1 MDQLKFELWVKKIL
15 ETEDE
20 EISCSECFDLVS
32 NYVDTHQDGTNRVI
46 VARLEKHLGQC
57 LACREEYEVLRD
69 LAMAESS
76 G

>member
-32 NYVDTHQDGTNRVI
+32 NYVDTNQYGTNRVI
-46 VARLEKHLGQC
+46 VARLEKHLSQC

-69 LAMAESS
+69 LAMAKS
-76 G
+76 